1 MCAFLIQTK
10 NKCSFVFI
18 ILNILKYHTLNV
30 EINVVTHKQK
40 KN

>member
-30 EINVVTHKQK
+30 ENNLVTHKQK